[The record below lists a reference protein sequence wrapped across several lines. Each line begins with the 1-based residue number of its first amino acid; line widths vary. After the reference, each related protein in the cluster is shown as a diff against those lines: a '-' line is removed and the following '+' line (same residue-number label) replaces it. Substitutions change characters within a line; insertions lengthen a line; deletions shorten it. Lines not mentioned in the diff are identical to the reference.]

1 VTIACFC
8 GYTFHSTRSAVC
20 GRCGEPVLVR
30 ERHETPEQFGQRMAS
45 HRRTEDEIR
54 ALPETA
60 HPGEVTSAQP
70 PPSPEI

>member
-1 VTIACFC
+1 MTIACFC
-8 GYTFHSTRSAVC
+8 GHTFQPTRSTVC
-20 GRCGEPVLVR
+20 RECGEPVLLR
-30 ERHETPEQFGQRMAS
+30 ERYETQEEFGQRMAS

-70 PPSPEI
+70 RRHSR